1 MGGTA
6 PRLPAAMRA
15 PEVCGVVIMTGAVQA
30 PEGQGHGWAW
40 VGWDVVTCLVHR
52 RVKGMGVLAEYQI
65 LHRCLLF
72 PGPMW
77 CVAAVATHRPTATAG
92 NNGATLFLSARDK

>member
-1 MGGTA
+1 MRRGHLHPLGGLERGWTGA
-6 PRLPAAMRA
+6 AAMRA

-52 RVKGMGVLAEYQI
+52 RVNGMGVLAEY
-65 LHRCLLF
+65 
-72 PGPMW
+72 
-77 CVAAVATHRPTATAG
+77 
-92 NNGATLFLSARDK
+92 